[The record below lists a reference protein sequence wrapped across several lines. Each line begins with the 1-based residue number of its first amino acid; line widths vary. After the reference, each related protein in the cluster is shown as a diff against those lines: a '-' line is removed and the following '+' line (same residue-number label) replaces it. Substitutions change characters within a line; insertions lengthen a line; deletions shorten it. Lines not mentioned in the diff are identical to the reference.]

1 MRGLYHQDLAYIQA
15 AGFGAFGRGAAPG
28 ILRLLRSV
36 SMRVH
41 RVVDAG
47 CGAGPLTAALVEAG
61 FQVTGIDVSAE
72 LLRFAER
79 ACPQSEFI
87 HGSIYN
93 LEIPSCEAILAV
105 GEPLTY
111 HDDDGEEDR
120 VRGFFRRAYEALPCG
135 GMLIFDLIEL
145 GEPSLAGRF
154 WKTGD
159 DWAVLA
165 ETQEDQNA
173 RVLTRSIETFRR
185 VGDLY
190 RRGREVHRV
199 RLFDAV
205 QVCSWLEAAEF
216 HVSTALEYGEF
227 CLPARRR
234 AFLCTRR

>member
-120 VRGFFRRAYEALPCG
+120 VRGFLLGALRLSGEWAICIGGDVRCIGCGCLTLFRSAVGWRRRSF
-135 GMLIFDLIEL
+135 MLARRLSMASSVCL
-145 GEPSLAGRF
+145 RGAGRF
-154 WKTGD
+154 SARGGRMP
-159 DWAVLA
+159 ACRAIVSLSVLPSR
-165 ETQEDQNA
+165 DSGGLSL
-173 RVLTRSIETFRR
+173 R
-185 VGDLY
+185 
-190 RRGREVHRV
+190 
-199 RLFDAV
+199 
-205 QVCSWLEAAEF
+205 
-216 HVSTALEYGEF
+216 EF
-227 CLPARRR
+227 CMA
-234 AFLCTRR
+234 